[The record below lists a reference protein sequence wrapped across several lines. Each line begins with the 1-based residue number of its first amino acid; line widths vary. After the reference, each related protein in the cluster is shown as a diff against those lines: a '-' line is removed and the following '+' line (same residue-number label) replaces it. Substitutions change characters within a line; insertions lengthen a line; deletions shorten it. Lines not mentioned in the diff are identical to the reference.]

1 LICCQ
6 DEAISTSTQS
16 VISELNLIN
25 AFKTYNQNGDRN
37 FLVEL
42 QTITLG
48 RQYIPIIVKQSLS
61 RENSMRIDFE
71 VDVLR
76 NL

>member
-1 LICCQ
+1 L
-6 DEAISTSTQS
+6 A
-16 VISELNLIN
+16 
-25 AFKTYNQNGDRN
+25 
-37 FLVEL
+37 EL